1 MKRPL
6 LALFVLSLVICFSTN
21 ALASIIT
28 LVPVNNGLEDL
39 LGAGYSSAS
48 SQEVTTMAAGSLNT
62 LVYSQAFVNSAGNE
76 YAYVY
81 QVVNTGDPATATPA
95 EMFTLYPF
103 LGSPSSVQAG
113 YLSATATVP
122 AGFVSG
128 GQVPEPTGSISA
140 LSEGLLVSFYY
151 GNRYGYQINPGNN
164 SLAMYVTSDV
174 APGLISA
181 NVIDGSVATGTV
193 VGPVPEP
200 STLVL
205 LGAGG
210 FGCWL
215 FARYRRR

>member
-6 LALFVLSLVICFSTN
+6 LALIVLSLVVCFGTN
-21 ALASIIT
+21 AIASIIT

-48 SQEVTTMAAGSLNT
+48 SQVATPMAAGSLDT
-62 LVYSQAFVNSAGNE
+62 LVYSQAFVNSCRNRIRLRLSSPQPGRSRHGYAGRDVH
-76 YAYVY
+76 A
-81 QVVNTGDPATATPA
+81 
-95 EMFTLYPF
+95 LSF

-151 GNRYGYQINPGNN
+151 GNRYGYQINPGDH

-193 VGPVPEP
+193 VGSSPRTEHAGPAD
-200 STLVL
+200 
-205 LGAGG
+205 AGG
-210 FGCWL
+210 LGFWL
-215 FARYRRR
+215 FKRYRRR